1 MSPRI
6 FCLDKSLFTRN
17 GKIWLGSESANELR
31 DGCGRS
37 PRSTSS
43 YSSRRGPAWELR
55 ARTER
60 RNRGQNVMSRNICHE
75 LSRGWDRVRLDLKQ
89 GDGHIYS
96 NKLLWH
102 GPGRDGGF
110 LLGMSCA
117 FHWLS
122 GGSYINIIGHQLTGC
137 GKQTRKYFRT

>member
-6 FCLDKSLFTRN
+6 CCLDKSLFTRN
-17 GKIWLGSESANELR
+17 GKIWFGSESANELS

-37 PRSTSS
+37 PRSTGS
-43 YSSRRGPAWELR
+43 YSSRRGPACELR

-60 RNRGQNVMSRNICHE
+60 RNRGQNVMTVSRNICHE
-75 LSRGWDRVRLDLKQ
+75 LSRDRVRLDLTQ

-110 LLGMSCA
+110 FIVNELCLSLVIRGLLHKHYWPS
-117 FHWLS
+117 
-122 GGSYINIIGHQLTGC
+122 SYRMWKTDAEVL
-137 GKQTRKYFRT
+137 